1 MEKPEILKLSKS
13 KLDLVIL
20 AGGKGSRI
28 KSFLGKSPK
37 PMLKFNSKNFIQYIL
52 NKFSKYNFKR
62 ILILTGYRGN
72 VISKKYNNTFKNFIK
87 ISCIREKKIMGTGG
101 ALHSLK
107 KLKVKDFVLVNGDTI
122 FDINLK
128 ELLGSISKN
137 SVGSIALI
145 KNKNLNNK
153 KLNNLKLV
161 NNYIASKNSGNLMNG
176 GTYYFKKNIFK
187 YVKKSNISLEN
198 KILPFL
204 LKKKIIN
211 GKVFDN
217 FFLDIGT
224 REKFKLA
231 NKKLKLNFKKKAIFL
246 DRDGVINYDYGYV
259 HDFNNFKFKKNVIK
273 GLKLIIKKN
282 YHIFIVTNQA
292 GIAKGI
298 FSEKKLVKLHK
309 KLKEILCL
317 ENIYFDDVLYSPFH
331 PKGII
336 KRYKGTSDL
345 RKPGTGMIKILKKN
359 WDIDYQKS
367 LMIGDKKTDEI
378 TAKKSNLRFFY
389 AEQDFLKQ
397 IKKII

>member
-1 MEKPEILKLSKS
+1 M
-13 KLDLVIL
+13 
-20 AGGKGSRI
+20 
-28 KSFLGKSPK
+28 
-37 PMLKFNSKNFIQYIL
+37 
-52 NKFSKYNFKR
+52 
-62 ILILTGYRGN
+62 
-72 VISKKYNNTFKNFIK
+72 
-87 ISCIREKKIMGTGG
+87 
-101 ALHSLK
+101 
-107 KLKVKDFVLVNGDTI
+107 
-122 FDINLK
+122 
-128 ELLGSISKN
+128 
-137 SVGSIALI
+137 
-145 KNKNLNNK
+145 
-153 KLNNLKLV
+153 
-161 NNYIASKNSGNLMNG
+161 
-176 GTYYFKKNIFK
+176 
-187 YVKKSNISLEN
+187 
-198 KILPFL
+198 
-204 LKKKIIN
+204 
-211 GKVFDN
+211 
-217 FFLDIGT
+217 
-224 REKFKLA
+224 
-231 NKKLKLNFKKKAIFL
+231 
-246 DRDGVINYDYGYV
+246 
-259 HDFNNFKFKKNVIK
+259 
-273 GLKLIIKKN
+273 IIKKN